1 MNKKIAFIIPTLRDG
16 GAERVLSNMSIN
28 LDDDIDQRILVW
40 DADGIDYPYKGELV
54 DLNLPYS
61 KNLFIKLNN
70 VIKRVF
76 VLKKYK
82 RENKIGTS
90 ISHLEGPNIANI
102 LSKGDDKVVVCV
114 HNFQSRER
122 QGIKGYMYKILMKKL
137 YNKADLIVCVSQNIK
152 HDLINNFKLD
162 EDKIQVIYNPFDI
175 SKIEHMMNEELEEE
189 YKSIFEKPVVISVGR
204 LTNQKAQ
211 WNLIRSF
218 VNVRKSIPN
227 CNLVILGQGELEKE
241 LKDLVKEMDIED
253 NVFFLGFQNN
263 PFKFISRAD
272 VFALTSLYEGF
283 PMCLAEAM
291 ACKTAVISVDC
302 KSGPREMLAPGTD
315 ILEECNNIEFCEYGV
330 LSPEFNVSLNEM
342 HNKDLGEVEKM
353 FSDAL
358 IKLLQDKELRSKYE
372 QLGKSRVNNFDVSK
386 ILSEWLE
393 VFN

>member
-1 MNKKIAFIIPTLRDG
+1 M
-16 GAERVLSNMSIN
+16 
-28 LDDDIDQRILVW
+28 
-40 DADGIDYPYKGELV
+40 
-54 DLNLPYS
+54 
-61 KNLFIKLNN
+61 
-70 VIKRVF
+70 
-76 VLKKYK
+76 
-82 RENKIGTS
+82 
-90 ISHLEGPNIANI
+90 
-102 LSKGDDKVVVCV
+102 
-114 HNFQSRER
+114 
-122 QGIKGYMYKILMKKL
+122 
-137 YNKADLIVCVSQNIK
+137 
-152 HDLINNFKLD
+152 
-162 EDKIQVIYNPFDI
+162 
-175 SKIEHMMNEELEEE
+175 
-189 YKSIFEKPVVISVGR
+189 
-204 LTNQKAQ
+204 
-211 WNLIRSF
+211 
-218 VNVRKSIPN
+218 
-227 CNLVILGQGELEKE
+227 VILGQGELEKE

-372 QLGKSRVNNFDVSK
+372 QLGKLRVNNFDVSK